1 MSEPEKRAAAA
12 ETVTE
17 EALRR
22 FATDV
27 FARAGMPVPD
37 AATVAEVLVWA
48 NLRGVDT
55 HGVMRIPRYV
65 ELIGAGDMNPRPAFA
80 LRTETQASVL
90 IEADRAAGP
99 VAMMRATNQAIRKAR
114 DAGIGLALVRAT
126 THTAALGYYTLAAA
140 REGMA
145 AIAFAGSWPNVAY
158 HGARAAGV
166 STSPISIAVPGG
178 REPLLLDMATSVVS
192 MGRLN
197 QAKRKGEAIPAGWAL
212 DQDGKSTTDPARA
225 QITLPI
231 GGPKGSG
238 LSLMIECLTSLLV
251 ANPLL
256 TESLEGTPEGRR
268 HRQNGLVMAI
278 DLARYGDPLN
288 FRREVDR
295 LVKALKSL
303 PVDPAVG
310 EILMPGE
317 RGRRTFERRSR
328 DGIPI
333 PHATLDELQALALRL
348 GGVAMFPRS
357 AR

>member
-1 MSEPEKRAAAA
+1 MSESNEQSA
-12 ETVTE
+12 ETVTG

-22 FATDV
+22 FATDI
-27 FARAGMPVPD
+27 FARTGMPAPD

-65 ELIGAGDMNPRPAFA
+65 ELIDAGDMNPRPALA
-80 LRTETQASVL
+80 VSTETPASVL
-90 IEADRAAGP
+90 IDADRAAGP
-99 VAMMRATNQAIRKAR
+99 VAMTRAMTEAMRKAR

-178 REPLLLDMATSVVS
+178 HEPLLLDMATSVVS

-197 QAKRKGEAIPAGWAL
+197 QAKRKGEAIPEGWAL
-212 DQDGKSTTDPARA
+212 DKDGRPTTDPARA
-225 QITLPI
+225 QITLPM

-238 LSLMIECLTSLLV
+238 LALMIECVTSLIV

-256 TESLEGTPEGRR
+256 AETLEGTSQGRR

-278 DLARYGDPLN
+278 DLARYGDPRS
-288 FRREVDR
+288 FRSEVDR

-303 PVDPAVG
+303 PVDPAAG

-317 RGRRTFERRSR
+317 RGSRTFAQRSR
-328 DGIPI
+328 EGIPI
-333 PHATLDELQALALRL
+333 PRATLEELQMLARRL
-348 GGVAMFPRS
+348 EVAVLARS
-357 AR
+357 VR